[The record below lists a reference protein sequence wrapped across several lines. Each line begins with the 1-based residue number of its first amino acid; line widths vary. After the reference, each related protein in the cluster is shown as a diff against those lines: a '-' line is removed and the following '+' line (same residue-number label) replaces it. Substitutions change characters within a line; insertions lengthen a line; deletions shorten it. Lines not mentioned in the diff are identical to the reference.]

1 MISINRNT
9 FPDLG
14 GTFTLVLTKSDYM
27 LWLSVDPGSESWYNV
42 LSSEQVGPQNWEI
55 EVEVDPNY
63 TGSSRTMYIQVETE
77 VEQENFEI
85 VQDSAIPPTQPE
97 AVIKSVI
104 PSGNIGSSGGTLTV
118 DVIAQDAN
126 DSLTSAAV
134 SIGGN
139 YVTLQSTTHG
149 ITSGAD
155 TVTRFVFSFAANAG
169 SANRTATLSFTVSD
183 GSLSDTVSITKTQEG
198 TTVSANLVAQSPTGS
213 VSSSGGTWTVDI
225 EAVNGNDALSVA
237 SVVSGSFCTL
247 QSTTHGV
254 TSEGRTVTRFVFA
267 FAANT
272 NTGGRYATIEA
283 TVSNGSITDTISLN
297 KLQDGTG
304 MSNPTIDIRS
314 EVPSG
319 GMPALGGLVTYDVH
333 VDFADDNLTT
343 AAVTSGA
350 SFVTLVSTTHGILS
364 QGYLITRFVFQVLAN
379 DVDQQ
384 RSFTIQFTGS
394 NGSLTA
400 SISTTKTQDPGVL
413 DVDIQEPNY
422 SVLAWYHSLD
432 EQNSAKWWVRGK
444 IYPLYTQSGYLL
456 PFQIIRKH
464 RFPNTI
470 TLFEIYTSK
479 GVLVGDYLADMLSA
493 GLTFKNFTDYDVI
506 VFPGRLP
513 FTPGMNNGQ
522 YYAKISDGNEIWY
535 SEIFTVVNDM
545 EPYLK
550 IEWWDD
556 EDFITDGGTVVYT
569 SPTFHNILYLEADV
583 AKPEYKF
590 EEEGETRDGY
600 FFPAKQ
606 ISEKKYKFTFLAPE
620 YLLDVIRLIRMSDYV
635 FIYYRGKKFAA
646 DTFLITPEWEDE
658 GDLAKVS
665 AEFETATI
673 AKKLGLGYLR
683 GQQGGDYS
691 DDYNDDYLS

>member
-1 MISINRNT
+1 MISINRNN
-9 FPDLG
+9 FPALG

-42 LSSEQVGPQNWEI
+42 LSSQQVGPRNWEI
-55 EVEVDPNY
+55 EVEVDEND
-63 TGSSRTMYIQVETE
+63 TASTRTMYIQVETE
-77 VEQENFEI
+77 VEQETFEV
-85 VQDSAIPPTQPE
+85 VQAASFVPTQPE
-97 AVIKSVI
+97 AVIKSI
-104 PSGNIGSSGGTLTV
+104 TPSGNIGAAGGTLTV
-118 DVIAQDAN
+118 DVIAQNAN

-134 SIGGN
+134 STGGN

-149 ITSGAD
+149 ITSGTD
-155 TVTRFVFSFAANAG
+155 TVTRFVFEFAANAN
-169 SANRTATLSFTVSD
+169 SSSRTATLSFTVSN
-183 GSLSDTVSITKTQEG
+183 GSLTDTVSTTKTQEG
-198 TTVSANLVAQSPTGS
+198 TTVSASLVAQSPTGS
-213 VSSSGGTWTVDI
+213 VASSGGTWTVDI
-225 EAVNGNDALSVA
+225 EAVNGNDSLSTALVS
-237 SVVSGSFCTL
+237 SGSFCTL

-254 TSEGRTVTRFVFA
+254 TSEGRTVTRFVFS

-272 NTGGRYATIEA
+272 GTTGRYATIEA
-283 TVSNGSITDTISLN
+283 TVSNGTITDTISLN

-304 MSNPTIDIRS
+304 VSTPTIDVRD

-319 GMPALGGLVTYDVH
+319 SMPGLGGLVTYDVH

-343 AAVTSGA
+343 ASVTSGA

-379 DVDQQ
+379 DTDQQ
-384 RSFTIQFTGS
+384 RSFSIQFTGS
-394 NGSLTA
+394 NGTLTA
-400 SISTTKTQDPGVL
+400 TTSAMKNQDAGVL
-413 DVDIQEPNY
+413 EADIQEPNF
-422 SVLAWYHSLD
+422 SVLAWYHSLE

-444 IYPLYTQSGYLL
+444 IYPLYTQGGYLL
-456 PFQIIRKH
+456 PFQIIRRH
-464 RFPNTI
+464 RSSSVI

-479 GVLVGDYLADMLSA
+479 GILVGDYTADIISA
-493 GLTFKNFTDYDVI
+493 GITIKSFATYDVI

-513 FTPGMNNGQ
+513 VFTGMSNGQ

-550 IEWWDD
+550 IEWWDN

-683 GQQGGDYS
+683 GQQGGDYN